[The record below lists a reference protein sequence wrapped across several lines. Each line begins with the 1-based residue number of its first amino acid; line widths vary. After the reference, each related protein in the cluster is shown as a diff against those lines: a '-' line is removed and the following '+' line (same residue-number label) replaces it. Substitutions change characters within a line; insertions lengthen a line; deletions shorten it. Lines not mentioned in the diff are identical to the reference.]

1 MQNEDRWL
9 KCLLKKRQREREV
22 KWKLCVFMKEMAV
35 KRCDVI
41 ARCLNNMQDGR
52 RKRLSTQALATEE
65 FLFYLFFLNN
75 ADGRRQRRVI
85 VFSSAVSTRLDSN

>member
-1 MQNEDRWL
+1 MAEMFV
-9 KCLLKKRQREREV
+9 KREREV
-22 KWKLCVFMKEMAV
+22 KWKLCVFMKKMAV

-65 FLFYLFFLNN
+65 FLFYLFFFLNN